1 MDFRLGKYFLAA
13 DPAVI
18 TFDTFK
24 SVRKS
29 IVFYQPSGR
38 RHEDTA
44 LSVFTQIENPAKFLP
59 DAVFAVI
66 FVLGIAC
73 FMEPNSSVAK
83 AADGSG
89 KNVSGC
95 HYISYTKENAIASF
109 GQQDEIPVATPQTL
123 LWIHHGLYIPDIR
136 YTEAYGPRWGRAYC
150 KGIF

>member
-1 MDFRLGKYFLAA
+1 MQQQESIAKYCVDFRLGKYFLAA

-29 IVFYQPSGR
+29 VVFYQPSGR

-66 FVLGIAC
+66 FAPSADINC
-73 FMEPNSSVAK
+73 INNS
-83 AADGSG
+83 
-89 KNVSGC
+89 
-95 HYISYTKENAIASF
+95 
-109 GQQDEIPVATPQTL
+109 
-123 LWIHHGLYIPDIR
+123 
-136 YTEAYGPRWGRAYC
+136 GRTTSMT
-150 KGIF
+150 FFN